1 MTAGFSR
8 RQALKLGASAL
19 AAAAVVGPTAAL
31 AQQTVIRIGHVLAPT
46 HQFQLGLELAAKAA
60 EAATSGRVKIE
71 VFPSSQLGTERDMNV
86 AIRTGGIEGTLASP
100 GGASVHLKELAI
112 LDAPYLFRDNAHW
125 QAVVDGP
132 IGEDWKKRIAEQS
145 GVHIIGWFHRGTR
158 HVLSRAAA
166 YTTIA
171 DIHGQ
176 KVRVADLPPY
186 PQVFQALGAIPT
198 PIAFA
203 EMYQAL
209 ESGIVDG
216 ADAPLDTMLSQ
227 KLFEVSKFVN
237 LIGWSFAA
245 PGPILLSGSAWD
257 ALSPEDQTA
266 LVAAIKQGS
275 QFVTDAFTNGEEDVK
290 SKLVAAG
297 MTLSTPTDLPAWE
310 AAAASAIPALAESWG
325 GDLGLYDKI
334 RSVQG

>member
-1 MTAGFSR
+1 MNPKFSR
-8 RQALKLGASAL
+8 RQVLAYGASAL
-19 AAAAVVGPTAAL
+19 AAGAVLGPTAAR
-31 AQQTVIRIGHVLAPT
+31 AQQTTIRIGHVLAPT
-46 HQFQLGLELAAKAA
+46 HQFQAGLELAAKSAA
-60 EAATSGRVKIE
+60 AATGDRVKIE

-125 QAVVDGP
+125 QAVVYGP
-132 IGEDWKKRIAEQS
+132 IGEEWGKKIVEQS

-158 HVLSRAAA
+158 HVLSRQAA
-166 YTTIA
+166 YSTIA
-171 DIHGQ
+171 DIKDQ

-186 PQVFQALGAIPT
+186 PQVFQAFGAIPT

-203 EMYQAL
+203 EMYSAL
-209 ESGIVDG
+209 ETGIVDG

-237 LIGWSFAA
+237 LIAWSFAA
-245 PGPILLSGSAWD
+245 PGPILLSDAAWQSLSA
-257 ALSPEDQTA
+257 EDQQA
-266 LVAAIKQGS
+266 LVAAVKEGS
-275 QFVTDAFTNGEEDVK
+275 ELVTDAFTNGEEDVK
-290 SKLVAAG
+290 KQLTAAG

-310 AAAASAIPALAESWG
+310 EAAAKAIPALAESWG
-325 GDLGLYDKI
+325 GDVSLYETI
-334 RSVQG
+334 RSVGA